1 MVGCLLLVL
10 FFQPGADRQPD
21 LLQTATTMS
30 RRRSAALAL
39 HATAAYIMYWG
50 YTALDN
56 SPAGES
62 VRAQECQHFRF
73 LTIHG

>member
-21 LLQTATTMS
+21 LLQTATMS